1 MGMEGQKEARE
12 AVEAGTEEK
21 EAGEERV
28 VTAVCQGAD
37 PAGVDRKEDGLVV
50 TLGVAA
56 KARVAAQMVVAVA
69 ERGTMEGAV
78 TVLAA
83 KVPAEAML
91 VAVMAMVAV
100 ATVMEEIE
108 GLRLAAL
115 EEAGKRVEGASA
127 VGVAAMA
134 SEAAGRVAALEE
146 VGKEIEVASAEGL
159 AAMAPE
165 AAGRLVANMA

>member
-1 MGMEGQKEARE
+1 M
-12 AVEAGTEEK
+12 
-21 EAGEERV
+21 
-28 VTAVCQGAD
+28 
-37 PAGVDRKEDGLVV
+37 DRKEGGLVV

-69 ERGTMEGAV
+69 ERGTVEEETVMEGAV

-83 KVPAEAML
+83 KVPAEAAL
-91 VAVMAMVAV
+91 AAVMAVVAV

-127 VGVAAMA
+127 VGVAVVA

-146 VGKEIEVASAEGL
+146 VGKEMEVASAEGV

-165 AAGRLVANMA
+165 AAGRVAANKA